1 MMAKVLGVPLLVL
14 FVISAVTVPLTYIS
28 FTVWEGNSQP
38 DFYFGVSYG
47 GNTTAGAKL
56 LIDKVQNYTN
66 LFVEDSY
73 PISTNETALNEVCSY
88 AISKGLSIIV
98 YFSFI
103 SHRINP
109 WQNGWVQ
116 TARQTWGDR
125 LLGIYIYDEPGG
137 KQIDLGAWNNET
149 GTFANV
155 TTYEQAAQTYVNS
168 LITSSSMNDTRGNHL
183 NAFTSDYALYWY
195 DYQAGYDGVFVEL
208 GWNNS
213 RTQQIALC
221 RGAAETAGKPWGAI
235 ITWTYTKPPFIASG
249 PQIYSDMVTAY
260 DAGAKYV
267 IVFDYPN
274 NPEDNPYGIL
284 QDPQF
289 SAMEQFWALTQ
300 SLPKARG
307 SIAAQV
313 ALVLPEDYGGGL
325 RWESDNVWAPMNV
338 TWRTMLPPDT
348 QSSMVWEN
356 LNILSNRY
364 GLRLNVIFEG
374 DIRVNT
380 ILRYSKMYMWNQTMS

>member
-1 MMAKVLGVPLLVL
+1 MAKVLGLPLLVL

-28 FTVWEGNSQP
+28 FTAWGRNSQP
-38 DFYFGVSYG
+38 DFYFGVTYG
-47 GNTTAGAKL
+47 GNTTAGAKQ

-88 AISKGLSIIV
+88 AISKGLSVIV

-103 SHRINP
+103 SHLISP
-109 WQNGWVQ
+109 WQISWVEDAKQ
-116 TARQTWGDR
+116 NWGDK
-125 LLGIYIYDEPGG
+125 LLGIYLYDEPGG
-137 KQIDLGAWNNET
+137 KQVDLGAWDNDT
-149 GTFANV
+149 TTFANV
-155 TTYEQAAQTYVNS
+155 TTCDQAAKTYGSS
-168 LITSSSMNDTRGNHL
+168 LINSRSMNDTRKNHL
-183 NAFTSDYALYWY
+183 SAFTSDYALYWY
-195 DYQAGYDGVFVEL
+195 DYKAGYDGIFVQL

-221 RGAAETAGKPWGAI
+221 RGAADTMGKPWGAI
-235 ITWTYTKPPFIASG
+235 ITWTYTEPPFIASG
-249 PQIYSDMVTAY
+249 PQIYSDMVTSY
-260 DAGAKYV
+260 DAGAKYI

-274 NPEDNPYGIL
+274 SPEDNPYGIL
-284 QDPQF
+284 QDEQF
-289 SAMEQFWALTQ
+289 SAMEQFWAHSQ
-300 SLPKARG
+300 SFPKARG
-307 SIAAQV
+307 SMAAQM

-325 RWESDNVWAPMNV
+325 RWESDNVWAPANV

-348 QSSMVWEN
+348 QSPMVWEN

-364 GLRLNVIFEG
+364 GLRLNVIFAG

-380 ILRYSKMYMWNQTMS
+380 VLRYSKMYMWNQTMS